1 MPTIA
6 RTITTAVVLALAAA
20 APATADPFTLGPS
33 DNLRDAPDLAVD
45 NAGTAHVVYPESRE
59 SIRYCR
65 LPRGARS
72 CASEARFPIPD
83 GFSAAVGPQ
92 LAIGD
97 PNRVVVAF
105 HGLSSDPRNS
115 VIVTFAAVSNDGGAT
130 FAPPA
135 EVGTGQAHDVVL
147 GPGNSL
153 TGPTFP
159 NAPESVDIEYL
170 DHPLGGGAGGSAT
183 LGPRGPEAHETAPG
197 MHVALAGGA
206 PVITWN
212 KRFGGREPALAD
224 ELWAARWSGAGSIR
238 DASTWSAP
246 FRVAGAGDNS
256 VTAGPSGVFAG
267 YTRQSDDSDL
277 SGPSHVLVSRL
288 DGTTVAEPRQAAAY
302 AIRGIDREGQS
313 TVFGGVTQDPSGRLT
328 AIWSQDGRR
337 IRRGRGRPTTA
348 STVSTATSASGTR
361 WAKPAAIACETGAIR
376 SPRAGT
382 APDGGGFA
390 VYTQASG
397 SRGGSEVR
405 AAPIGLGER
414 GATCG
419 IEPDGRVYNEFGSS
433 RVLITRGRFAFTIGC
448 ADGHLRCKGTGQ
460 LKSGRQTIGTRAYS
474 LDPAASRGW
483 VFRLN
488 RAGRSALARRG
499 RLRVRAVFPTRGGP
513 TTTIPLTI
521 VENRGRATR

>member
-105 HGLSSDPRNS
+105 HGLSSDPHNS
-115 VIVTFAAVSNDGGAT
+115 VIVTFAAVSNDGGIT
-130 FAPPA
+130 FAPPVK
-135 EVGTGQAHDVVL
+135 VGTGRAHDLVL

-170 DHPLGGGAGGSAT
+170 DHTLGGGGSGSAT
-183 LGPRGPEAHETAPG
+183 LGPRGPEPHETAPG
-197 MHVALAGGA
+197 MHVALANGA

-212 KRFGGREPALAD
+212 KRFGGREPGLAD
-224 ELWAARWSGAGSIR
+224 EVWAARWSGAGSIR

-256 VTAGPSGVFAG
+256 VSAGPSGVFAG
-267 YTRQSDDSDL
+267 YTRQSDGSDL

-288 DGTTVAEPRQAAAY
+288 DGTTVAGPQQAAAY

-348 STVSTATSASGTR
+348 STVSTATSSNGAR
-361 WAKPAAIACETGAIR
+361 WAKPVAIACDTGPVR
-376 SPRAGT
+376 YPRAAT

-390 VYTQASG
+390 VYGQAG
-397 SRGGSEVR
+397 GGRGGEVR
-405 AAPIGLGER
+405 AVPIGLGER

-419 IEPDGRVYNEFGSS
+419 VEPDGRVYNEFGSS
-433 RVLITRGRFAFTIGC
+433 RVLITRARFAFTIGC
-448 ADGHLRCKGTGQ
+448 ADGHIRCKGTGR
-460 LKSGRQTIGTRAYS
+460 LESRGRTLASRGYS
-474 LDPAASRGW
+474 LDPADSGPW
-483 VFRLN
+483 IFRLN
-488 RAGRSALARRG
+488 RTGRAALSRSG
-499 RLRVRAVFPTRGGP
+499 RLRIRAVFPTRGGP